1 MAEVLNGVLG
11 GASIGA
17 KIGTEIAP
25 GIGTILGAIG
35 GGFIGGV
42 GGGKKQKAVNEA
54 MASLEAIPSLDPNM
68 ADFRD
73 QLGRE
78 KKAVESGFSTDFQV
92 ARDIIGQS
100 EAGGM
105 SVAAE
110 MAMTNP
116 ALSLMMMNQVSSQS
130 DASINKALGTISTQK
145 MGYSQMISGL
155 IEREADRS
163 LQLDLLKSQYK
174 MAQATANKKDF
185 NANMMA
191 LATKFGP
198 EMLANLFQNKFTG
211 KIPEGTVN
219 YE

>member
-1 MAEVLNGVLG
+1 MAEGLTGVLG
-11 GASIGA
+11 GASAGA
-17 KIGTEIAP
+17 KIGTTIAP
-25 GIGTILGAIG
+25 GIGTIVGAIG
-35 GGFIGGV
+35 GGFIGGIA
-42 GGGKKQKAVNEA
+42 GGQKQAAVDEA
-54 MASLEAIPSLDPNM
+54 MASLMAIPPLDPNM
-68 ADFRD
+68 SAFRD

-78 KKAVESGFSTDFQV
+78 KKAVESGFSTEFQV

-116 ALSLMMMNQVSSQS
+116 ALALMTMNQVSAQS
-130 DASINKALGTISTQK
+130 DASINKALGTLSTQK

-155 IEREADRS
+155 IEKEADRR

-174 MAQATANKKDF
+174 MAQATADKKDF
-185 NANMMA
+185 NSNMLA

-198 EMLANLFQNKFTG
+198 EMLENLFKPKG
-211 KIPEGTVN
+211 LPEGTIN